1 MAKKGGY
8 GFGIVGCGMIAD
20 FHARA
25 IEGMKGGHLACVF
38 SRSKANADR
47 VAKAFDCAS
56 YQNYKTFLAHP
67 GLDIVAIATPSGA
80 HLEPCVQ
87 AAKAGKHII
96 CEKPLEVTL
105 ERVDRMIR
113 ACDENR
119 VMLAGIFPRRFN
131 EATTVFKR
139 AVDSGRLGK
148 ITLADAY
155 IKWYRTQEYYDS
167 GDWRG
172 TWLLD
177 GGGALMNQSIHTID
191 LLYYL
196 AGEVASVCAYAD
208 RAIHK
213 GIETE
218 DNAVAIVKFK
228 SGALGVIEGST
239 SCFSPTGHPAEV
251 HVCGADGSIF
261 MRDNAF
267 TVWDFKKKKPSDQK
281 IMQKFRAETG
291 EAGAGAADP
300 RAIDF
305 SGHQKNFEDAV
316 RSLKGGKKPLIDG
329 KEARKSIEIILAI
342 YRSALKGG
350 KPVRLPL
357 KRTPVRKNLSMM
369 KKITLIFYSD

>member
-1 MAKKGGY
+1 VY
-8 GFGIVGCGMIAD
+8 
-20 FHARA
+20 
-25 IEGMKGGHLACVF
+25 
-38 SRSKANADR
+38 SRSKTNADR
-47 VAKAFDCAS
+47 VAKAYGCDS
-56 YQNYKTFLAHP
+56 YQSYKAFLAHP

-87 AAKAGKHII
+87 AARAGKQII

-113 ACDENR
+113 ACDQNG

-131 EATTVFKR
+131 EASTLFKK
-139 AVDSGRLGK
+139 AVDAGRLGK

-196 AGEVASVCAYAD
+196 AGDIDSICAYAD

-213 GIETE
+213 KIETE
-218 DNAVAIVKFK
+218 DNAVAIAKFK
-228 SGALGVIEGST
+228 NGALGVIEGST

-251 HVCGADGSIF
+251 HLCGAEGSIF

-267 TVWDFKKKKPSDQK
+267 TVWDFKKTNPTDKK
-281 IMQKFRAETG
+281 IMQKLKAETG
-291 EAGAGAADP
+291 KAGAGAADP
-300 RAIDF
+300 KAIDF
-305 SGHQKNFEDAV
+305 SGHRKNFEDMV
-316 RSLKGGKKPLIDG
+316 RSLKLGKKPLIDG
-329 KEARKSIEIILAI
+329 EEARKSIEIILAI
-342 YRSALKGG
+342 YRSALSGG
-350 KPVRLPL
+350 RPVKLPL
-357 KRTPVRKNLSMM
+357 KRTPLRRS
-369 KKITLIFYSD
+369 FR

>member
-25 IEGMKGGHLACVF
+25 VESMKGGHLACVY
-38 SRSKANADR
+38 SRSKTNAERIANAYNCS
-47 VAKAFDCAS
+47 A
-56 YQNYKTFLAHP
+56 YQDYRAFLAHP
-67 GLDIVAIATPSGA
+67 GLDLVTIATPSGA

-87 AAKAGKHII
+87 AARAGKHII

-113 ACDENR
+113 ECKANK
-119 VMLAGIFPRRFN
+119 VMLAGIFPRRFSDATAFFKKAV
-131 EATTVFKR
+131 EA
-139 AVDSGRLGK
+139 GRLGK

-155 IKWYRTQEYYDS
+155 IKWHRTQEYYDS

-172 TWLLD
+172 TWKLD

-196 AGEVASVCAYAD
+196 AGDIVSVCAYAD
-208 RAIHK
+208 LATHK
-213 GIETE
+213 NIETE
-218 DNAVAIVKFK
+218 DNAVAIVRFK

-239 SCFSPTGHPAEV
+239 ACYSPTGHPAEV
-251 HVCGADGSIF
+251 HLCGSDGSIF
-261 MRDNAF
+261 MQDNSF
-267 TVWDFKKKKPSDQK
+267 TVWDFKKKRSADKKIKRSYRPPSG
-281 IMQKFRAETG
+281 A
-291 EAGAGAADP
+291 AGAGAADP
-300 RAIDF
+300 KAIDF

-316 RSLKGGKKPLIDG
+316 RALKAGRKPLVDG
-329 KEARKSIEIILAI
+329 PEARKSIEIILAI

-350 KPVRLPL
+350 KPVHLPL
-357 KRTPVRKNLSMM
+357 KRTPVRRS
-369 KKITLIFYSD
+369 FG

>member
-8 GFGIVGCGMIAD
+8 GIGIVGCGMIAD

-25 IEGMKGGHLACVF
+25 IEAMRGGHLACVF

-47 VAKAFDCAS
+47 VARAFDCAS
-56 YQNYKTFLAHP
+56 YQNYTAFLDHP
-67 GLDIVAIATPSGA
+67 GLDIVVIATPSGA
-80 HLEPCVQ
+80 HLEPCLQ

-105 ERVDRMIR
+105 ERVDLMIQ
-113 ACDENR
+113 ACDQNG

-131 EATTVFKR
+131 DATAVFKR

-208 RAIHK
+208 LAIHK
-213 GIETE
+213 DIETE
-218 DNAVAIVKFK
+218 DNAVAIVKFT

-251 HVCGADGSIF
+251 HICGSEGSIF
-261 MRDNAF
+261 MRDNSF
-267 TVWDFKKKKPSDQK
+267 TVWDFKRKRSSDKKN
-281 IMQKFRAETG
+281 MQKFRAEPG

-300 RAIDF
+300 SAIDF

-316 RSLKGGKKPLIDG
+316 RSLKRGDKPFIDG
-329 KEARKSIEIILAI
+329 TEARKSIEIILAI
-342 YRSALKGG
+342 YHSALTGG
-350 KPVRLPL
+350 KPVQLPL
-357 KRTPVRKNLSMM
+357 KRTPVRRS
-369 KKITLIFYSD
+369 FS

>member
-1 MAKKGGY
+1 MSKKGGY

-25 IEGMKGGHLACVF
+25 IAAMQGGHLTGVF
-38 SRSKANADR
+38 SRNKANADR
-47 VAKAFDCAS
+47 VAETYNCAS
-56 YQNYKTFLAHP
+56 YQDYKAFLAHP

-87 AAKAGKHII
+87 AAEAGKHII

-105 ERVDRMIR
+105 ERVDGMIR
-113 ACDENR
+113 ACDANK
-119 VMLAGIFPRRFN
+119 VMLAGIFPRRFSD
-131 EATTVFKR
+131 ATAVFKK
-139 AVDSGRLGK
+139 AVDAGRLGK

-196 AGEVASVCAYAD
+196 AGEVESVCAYAD
-208 RAIHK
+208 LTIHK

-228 SGALGVIEGST
+228 NGALGVIEGST

-251 HVCGADGSIF
+251 HLCGSDGSIF
-261 MRDNAF
+261 MRDNSF
-267 TVWDFKKKKPSDQK
+267 TVWDFKKKWPSDK
-281 IMQKFRAETG
+281 KTRQKFQAELG

-300 RAIDF
+300 KAIDF
-305 SGHQKNFEDAV
+305 SGHRKCFEDAV
-316 RSLKGGKKPLIDG
+316 RSLKAGKNPLIDG
-329 KEARKSIEIILAI
+329 LEARKSLEIILAI

-350 KPVRLPL
+350 KPVQLPL
-357 KRTPVRKNLSMM
+357 KRTPVRRN
-369 KKITLIFYSD
+369 FR

>member
-8 GFGIVGCGMIAD
+8 GFGIAGCGMIAD
-20 FHARA
+20 FHAQA
-25 IEGMKGGHLACVF
+25 ITAMKGGHLACVY
-38 SRSKANADR
+38 SRSKVNAAR
-47 VAKAFDCAS
+47 ISKAFGCSA
-56 YQNYKTFLAHP
+56 YQDYKAFLAHP

-113 ACDENR
+113 NCEENR

-131 EATTVFKR
+131 AATTVFKQ
-139 AVDSGRLGK
+139 AIDGGRLGK

-155 IKWYRTQEYYDS
+155 IKWYRTQQYYDS

-191 LLYYL
+191 LLYHL
-196 AGEVASVCAYAD
+196 AGEIDSVCAFAD
-208 RAIHK
+208 RSIHSD
-213 GIETE
+213 IETE

-251 HVCGADGSIF
+251 HLCGSDGSIF

-267 TVWDFKKKKPSDQK
+267 TVWDFKKKKPSDKKIRQK
-281 IMQKFRAETG
+281 YCAGTG
-291 EAGAGAADP
+291 EIGAGAADP
-300 RAIDF
+300 AAIDF
-305 SGHQKNFEDAV
+305 IGHQRCFEDAA
-316 RSLKGGKKPLIDG
+316 RSLKTGKKPLIDG
-329 KEARKSIEIILAI
+329 PEARKSIEIILAI
-342 YRSALKGG
+342 YRSALTGG

-357 KRTPVRKNLSMM
+357 KRTPVRKS
-369 KKITLIFYSD
+369 FR